1 MDFAIAVPDLDG
13 YTPRDPEWD
22 SCGWDM
28 ARCSISF
35 YRWSLRLAAE
45 VGFFPDSLTQIF
57 EKLISE
63 EARHITFFSND
74 LTLRKFIE
82 TCVEENE
89 RRMQVFDPR
98 LPRQPCCRNDAADT
112 ARHPEP
118 GSDSPPRALTVG

>member
-1 MDFAIAVPDLDG
+1 
-13 YTPRDPEWD
+13 
-22 SCGWDM
+22 M

-35 YRWSLRLAAE
+35 YRWSLRLAAAE

-82 TCVEENE
+82 TCVVENE
-89 RRMQVFDPR
+89 RRMQVFDPDSRANPAAEMMR
-98 LPRQPCCRNDAADT
+98 LILRAIP
-112 ARHPEP
+112 
-118 GSDSPPRALTVG
+118 SPVATRRLAP

>member
-1 MDFAIAVPDLDG
+1 MV
-13 YTPRDPEWD
+13 
-22 SCGWDM
+22 
-28 ARCSISF
+28 RCSISL

-82 TCVEENE
+82 TW
-89 RRMQVFDPR
+89 RRGKRM
-98 LPRQPCCRNDAADT
+98 
-112 ARHPEP
+112 
-118 GSDSPPRALTVG
+118 PPAGF